1 MSTIKVNT
9 IDNNGSNVDFP
20 NKLKVRGNAIEQG
33 YTASGTEPSSPS
45 EGDYWWDSTNEILYQ
60 YINSEFKTISP
71 PDPGFTWGGDRAI
84 IAGGRDSSST
94 PLAIIDYYD
103 ITTTG
108 NASDFGDLTTAR
120 TLCAACSSTERALI
134 MNGYYGSG
142 TDTQTIDYLAI
153 ATLGNAAD
161 FGDTLHDAIKISC
174 ASDGTYGFHIG
185 GQGITTSTTGQ
196 IGRVTIAT
204 LGNSTDFGDL
214 TTNADY
220 TGSVYGASYVHVGGG
235 DRGGYSN
242 VIDYFATVV
251 AGNASDFGD
260 LTSAREE
267 FDACGDTTRGV
278 WCGGRTSSS
287 AGGVNIM
294 DYVTLGTASNATD
307 FGDLTGARKVH
318 ACTSNETYG
327 TINGGLQS
335 STLQNQIMYFTIQT
349 TGNASDFGD
358 LTQTNNYMSACSG
371 NAS

>member
-1 MSTIKVNT
+1 MSTLKVNT
-9 IDNNGSNVDFP
+9 IGNKGSAVDFP

-60 YINSEFKTISP
+60 YINSEFKTISFP
-71 PDPGFTWGGDRAI
+71 SAGFAWGGDRAI
-84 IAGGRDSSST
+84 ISGGRDSSST
-94 PLAIIDYYD
+94 ALNNIEYYD

-108 NASDFGDLTTAR
+108 NAADFGDLTVAR
-120 TLCAACSSTERALI
+120 VLCAACSSTERALI
-134 MNGYYGSG
+134 FNGYYGSG
-142 TDTQTIDYLAI
+142 TDVESIDYVAI

-161 FGDTLHDAIKISC
+161 FGDSLHNKIKISC

-185 GQGITTSTTGQ
+185 GQGVTTATTGQ
-196 IGRVTIAT
+196 IGRVTIST
-204 LGNSTDFGDL
+204 LGDSTDFGDL

-220 TGSVYGASYVHVGGG
+220 TGAVYGASYVHVGGG

-278 WCGGRTSSS
+278 WCGGRTSGSIS
-287 AGGVNIM
+287 VNTM
-294 DYVTLGTASNATD
+294 DYVTLGTAANASD
-307 FGDLTGARKVH
+307 FGDLAGTRRVH

-327 TINGGLQS
+327 TINGGMQS
-335 STLQNQIMYFTIQT
+335 STLKDQIMYFTIQT

-358 LTQTNNYMSACSG
+358 LSQDNNYLSACSG